1 MPYRQRAPHLAR
13 VSTARFA
20 VIVAMLLAAP
30 TVVAA
35 AGPAFALGNST
46 PVVSAIWPRSGPVSG
61 GTSLTVVGSGFTG
74 ATAVTVAGVAASS
87 FSVASDTVLQVTT
100 GASPTASAIAGAVA
114 VSTSGGTSAA
124 SALNTFAYRTGGTS
138 IMVPSYIYPGA
149 AWSQIDA
156 GHPPVDL
163 AIINPN
169 SGPGSAADPNYASQ
183 VAASQAAGVDVV
195 GYVHTS
201 YGSRSLSTVEQ
212 EISEYE
218 TWYHVNG
225 IFVDEASTSCST
237 ESSYYAPLYAYIHT
251 QPGLD
256 LTILNPGEATNQCY
270 MAAADVI
277 LSFEGSPADL
287 ADAGPLPSWTADFA
301 PGRFWGV
308 VYGVSGASLPSTLTT
323 LAGDGFGEVYV
334 TDQNLPNPYGALPSY
349 WSQELTDAS
358 GTSAG
363 STPTPT
369 PQTVTFTT
377 TPPSTAVV
385 GATYSVAATGGPSGQ
400 PVVLSIDPTSGSAC
414 TLSRRVTTV
423 TFAAVGTCVIDANQA
438 GTAAYAP
445 APQVQQVITVT
456 SKSSTLVPQVVT
468 FTTTAPATAVVGATY
483 PVAAT
488 GGPSGQPV
496 MLTIDPTSGSACT
509 LSHGTVTFSA
519 VGTCVIDANQTGTAT
534 YASAAQVQQ
543 TITVTSAS
551 SSSPPA
557 INSPSSYTVPANQ
570 TFSFVVSATGN
581 PAPTIQ
587 ISGNLPSGVTV
598 SGGADGTA
606 TISGS
611 SRRSRTYR
619 LSITASNGTGRT
631 ASQNFTLDIS

>member
-1 MPYRQRAPHLAR
+1 MPYRKRAPHLAR
-13 VSTARFA
+13 VRMARFA
-20 VIVAMLLAAP
+20 VIVAVLLAAP

-35 AGPAFALGNST
+35 AGPAFALGNSAT

-87 FSVASDTVLQVTT
+87 FSVASDTVLLVTA
-100 GASPTASAIAGAVA
+100 GASPTGSAITGAVA
-114 VSTSGGTSAA
+114 VSTPGEISAA
-124 SALNTFAYRTGGTS
+124 TALNTFAYRTGGTS

-169 SGPGSAADPNYASQ
+169 SGPGTAADPNYASQ
-183 VAASQAAGVDVV
+183 VTASQGAGVDVV

-237 ESSYYAPLYAYIHT
+237 EVSYYAPLYAYIHT

-277 LSFEGSPADL
+277 LGFEGSPADL

-308 VYGVSGASLPSTLTT
+308 VYDASGASLPSTLTA
-323 LAGDGFGEVYV
+323 LADDGFGEVYV
-334 TDQNLPNPYGALPSY
+334 TDQNLPNPYGALPTY

-358 GTSAG
+358 GTGAA
-363 STPTPT
+363 STPV
-369 PQTVTFTT
+369 PQAVTFTT
-377 TPPSTAVV
+377 TAPATAAV

-414 TLSRRVTTV
+414 TLSRRSNTV
-423 TFAAVGTCVIDANQA
+423 TFASVGTCVIDANQA
-438 GTAAYAP
+438 GNAGYAP
-445 APQVQQVITVT
+445 APQVQQEITVT
-456 SKSSTLVPQVVT
+456 SNSSTPAPQMVP
-468 FTTTAPATAVVGATY
+468 FTTTAPATAAVGATY

-496 MLTIDPTSGSACT
+496 VLSIDPTSGSSCT
-509 LSHGTVTFSA
+509 LSHGTVTFAA
-519 VGTCVIDANQTGTAT
+519 VGTCIIDANQAGTAT
-534 YASAAQVQQ
+534 YAPAAQIQQ
-543 TITVTSAS
+543 VITVTSAS
-551 SSSPPA
+551 SSSAPA
-557 INSPSSYTVPANQ
+557 ITSPSSYTVPANQ
-570 TFSFVVSATGN
+570 SFSFVVSATGS

-587 ISGNLPSGVTV
+587 ISGNLPNGVTI

-606 TISGS
+606 TISGA

-619 LSITASNGTGRT
+619 LSITASNATGRT
-631 ASQNFTLDIS
+631 ASQNFTLVIS